1 MPNPT
6 TVRSLFSSEL
16 NRKIEKVIT
25 YQNRAENQ
33 LKTEISEYV
42 VTEHIADNFEQLLKK
57 MQEADSAKG
66 SHEIGVWVSGFYGSG
81 KSSFTKYLGFA
92 FDPLI
97 KVEGEKFVDL
107 LKNQIQ
113 TSNATKVRALL
124 NTVASGFNAEIIFLD
139 LASEMLAGSSLEDIS
154 TVLYLKVLQWAGYSE
169 DLKVAELERM
179 LEKDGKLAE
188 FEKRATQDLEGVTWK
203 DVHNQPLVA
212 NPIAARLAA
221 SFYPNLFKSP
231 AEFQQITLDVKKSE
245 IKRIEEMIE
254 LVQRKSGKERILFI
268 VDEVGQYVSAK
279 PNLILNLDGLAKN
292 LKQCGKGKVWIFA
305 TAQQTLTEDTPSAML
320 NAPGLFKLKDRF
332 PIQIHLEATDIKEIC
347 HKRLLTKSKNGEDA
361 LHALFER
368 SGPQLRTA
376 TKLTDA
382 GIYEAELDKA
392 NFVNLYP
399 FLPAHFEIL
408 IQLLTRLAR
417 KTGGLG
423 LRSAIKVLQD
433 VLVER
438 GGRAASEPSLADAL
452 FGSLATTV
460 TFYDSL
466 RRDIQSSFGFIVD
479 GVKKVEDRFSGKPNL
494 ALAVDVAKSIGILQI
509 LENLPVNEK
518 NISALLQPSVS
529 AASKKEDVKAVLGEM
544 LKDNFIPL
552 GEKNGS
558 LRFLTQAAVTLQKQF
573 DQTEFRSADLK
584 AEQNSA
590 LKALFSPLPSTRLN
604 NVRPVSAGIR
614 TMLGGGQ
621 SSPLEGEREPIQ
633 IHVEFVPSNQYEVAR
648 SERENETR
656 NNNQRKNIYLLARL
670 DPSFESLCTTLVR
683 CRKFCDS
690 QRNSNDPETQE
701 YLRLLSEKKDRTSR
715 ELENKLRTALQAGS
729 FIAHGSYQSVS
740 EINPLD
746 FGEACR
752 GFLAKAAERVFE
764 KYSEAALQ
772 AEAGLAEKFLN
783 TPLDRITSSDD
794 PLNLISRVGGRPSIK
809 TDHKALVSLK
819 EYFDANGQVEGRK
832 LLESFSEP
840 PFGWSKDTTRYL
852 LAALLISSDI
862 KLRIAGQEHSVKND
876 ETLQAFSSNRALSAI
891 GLSLRE
897 GRPDPAALGRAS
909 DRIRDLTGED
919 VHPLEDAVCAAVK
932 RHFPAF
938 QQEFS
943 ALVSHLQHLNLPG
956 AEKAEGL
963 TDDLANILQGDG
975 SAAIAPLGAEDSQL
989 FESLQWA
996 KQVQKSFRN
1005 GLKKIISDLQTFQQ
1019 AIGQLPN
1026 YGAPGNLRLLAKDR
1040 LDQIRDILA
1049 KDSFFDQASVLAQAK
1064 TELDKQVADSV
1075 ISLTNEQA
1083 DLVKAE
1089 LEKWQNNSDWADLTQ
1104 DDRTSI
1110 IQACESTKIA
1120 AEGTIGGLQR
1130 LIAHSFDLNERLR
1143 LLRGEIEKKAR
1154 DQRDLRNQPFPQGEK
1169 AGPQPE
1175 EAVTEV
1181 PLLIPD
1187 TVEGQNE
1194 VQQLIEQLQH
1204 HRNQILAGKN
1214 LRLIAKLI
1222 PRKKSK

>member
-81 KSSFTKYLGFA
+81 KSSFTKYLGFS
-92 FDPLI
+92 FDPQI
-97 KVEGEKFVDL
+97 KVAGEKFVDL
-107 LKNQIQ
+107 LKNQVQ

-179 LEKDGKLAE
+179 LEKDGKLAD
-188 FEKRATQDLEGVTWK
+188 FEKRASQDLDGVSWK

-212 NPIAARLAA
+212 NPIAARLA
-221 SFYPNLFKSP
+221 SVFYPNLFKS
-231 AEFQQITLDVKKSE
+231 AADFQQITLDVKKSE
-245 IKRIEEMIE
+245 IKRTEEMIE
-254 LVQRKSGKERILFI
+254 LIQRKSKKQRVLFI
-268 VDEVGQYVSAK
+268 IDEVGQYVSAK

-292 LKQCGKGKVWIFA
+292 LKHCGNGKVWIFA

-347 HKRLLTKSKNGEDA
+347 HKRLLTKSKTGEDS
-361 LHALFER
+361 LSALFER

-376 TKLTDA
+376 TKLADA
-382 GIYEAELDKA
+382 GVYEASLDKTS
-392 NFVNLYP
+392 FVNLYP

-438 GGRAASEPSLADAL
+438 GGRAASDPSLADAP

-466 RRDIQSSFGFIVD
+466 RRDIQSSFGFIVE
-479 GVKKVEDRFSGKPNL
+479 GVKKVEDRFSGKPN
-494 ALAVDVAKSIGILQI
+494 ATLAVCVAKTIGILQI
-509 LENLPVNEK
+509 LENLPVNET
-518 NISALLQPSVS
+518 NIAALMQSSVEAS
-529 AASKKEDVKAVLGEM
+529 SKKEDVKAVLAEM

-573 DQTEFRSADLK
+573 DGTEYRSADIK
-584 AEQNSA
+584 AEQNA
-590 LKALFSPLPSTRLN
+590 TLKTLFSPLPSTRLN

-614 TMLGGGQ
+614 TMIGGGQ
-621 SSPLEGEREPIQ
+621 WSSLEGEREPIQ
-633 IHVEFVPSNQYEVAR
+633 IHVEFVPSNQYEATR
-648 SERENETR
+648 FERENDSR
-656 NNNQRKNIYLLARL
+656 HSNQRKNIYLLARL
-670 DPSFESLCTTLVR
+670 DQSFESLCITLVR
-683 CRKFCDS
+683 CKKFSDS
-690 QRNSNDPETQE
+690 NRNSNDSETQD
-701 YLRLLSEKKDRTSR
+701 YLRLLSEKKDRTLR

-752 GFLAKAAERVFE
+752 GFLSKAAERVFE
-764 KYSEAALQ
+764 KYSEASLQ
-772 AEAGLAEKFLN
+772 AEAGLAEKLLS
-783 TPLDRITSSDD
+783 TPLDRITSADD

-809 TDHKALVSLK
+809 ADHKALVSLK
-819 EYFDANGQVEGRK
+819 EYLNTNGQVEGRK
-832 LLESFSEP
+832 LLEFFSEP

-876 ETLQAFSSNRALSAI
+876 ETLQAFSSNRALSVV

-919 VHPLEDAVCAAVK
+919 VHPLEDVVCAAVK
-932 RHFPAF
+932 KHFPAF
-938 QQEFS
+938 QQGFV
-943 ALVSHLQHLNLPG
+943 ALVSDLQHLKLPG

-963 TDDLANILQGDG
+963 SDDLANILQGDG

-996 KQVQKSFRN
+996 KQVQKAFRN
-1005 GLKKIISDLQTFQQ
+1005 GLKKTISDLQLLQK
-1019 AIGQLPN
+1019 AIRQLPN

-1040 LDQIRDILA
+1040 LDEVQDILA
-1049 KDSFFDQASVLAQAK
+1049 RDSFYDQASVLAQAK

-1075 ISLTNEQA
+1075 VLLASEQA
-1083 DLVKAE
+1083 GLVKAE
-1089 LEKWQNNSDWADLTQ
+1089 LEKWQNSSEWVDLTQ
-1104 DDRTSI
+1104 DDRTSV
-1110 IQACESTKIA
+1110 IQSCEAIKKE
-1120 AEGTIGGLQR
+1120 AEGTLEGLGL
-1130 LIAHSFDLNERLR
+1130 LIAHSYDLNEQLR
-1143 LLRGEIEKKAR
+1143 LLRGEIEKKAKI
-1154 DQRDLRNQPFPQGEK
+1154 QRDLRSQPSPAGEK
-1169 AGPQPE
+1169 AGAQPE
-1175 EAVTEV
+1175 EAITEV
-1181 PLLIPD
+1181 PLLIPE
-1187 TVEGQNE
+1187 TMEGQNE
-1194 VQQLIEQLQH
+1194 VHQLIEKLQH

-1214 LRLIAKLI
+1214 LRLITKLI
-1222 PRKKSK
+1222 STKKS